1 MSTTYRRR
9 RLSEAEREQR
19 RSAERERVKEAAE
32 QLLTSEGWQRW
43 VRARSMFRRYS
54 ACNCMLIALDFH
66 LRGIEPEPVA
76 GFRAWLKLG
85 RCVRK
90 GEHGIRI
97 AARVTPKK
105 ADPTAEAPEP
115 EQTEERDRRPVRFT
129 TVAVFG
135 LSQTDPLPGVEQLPL
150 EPPCEP
156 LTGDSHAHLL
166 EPLGE
171 LAAQLGYTVTFEE
184 ITGATGGWCDPH
196 AKQIVVDSSQAV
208 NGQVRTLVHE
218 IVHALGV
225 DYQTHSRPQAEVI
238 VDTAT
243 LIILNGAGLDTSG
256 ETIPYVAGWGET
268 GALEAVTEHAEL
280 IDRLARTV
288 ENAISG
294 DTAND
299 AADGRRRGRVTCD
312 TTRSSTGTTII
323 SGIVGSPA
331 ETSAIEPCQEQLLGT
346 SQVVARADFDERL
359 GTSAGAWARE
369 RGKCGEREL
378 GVDQVELALDRQP
391 AAPPG
396 RDPRVAVRLE
406 LKQRQANVQRVLKRH
421 RRELGGRRADHHST
435 RSRLQHPP

>member
-54 ACNCMLIALDFH
+54 AYNCMLIALDFH

-76 GFRAWLKLG
+76 GFRTWLKVG

-105 ADPTAEAPEP
+105 TDPAGERPERGL
-115 EQTEERDRRPVRFT
+115 TEGRERQPVRFT

-135 LSQTDPLPGVEQLPL
+135 LSQTDPLPGVEQLPV

-171 LAAQLGYTVTFEE
+171 VATQLGYAVTFEE
-184 ITGATGGWCDPH
+184 IPGAAGGWCDSH
-196 AKQIVVDSSQAV
+196 AKRIVVDSSQAV

-218 IVHALGV
+218 LVHALGV
-225 DYQTHSRPQAEVI
+225 NYQTHSRPQAEVI

-243 LIILNGAGLDTSG
+243 LIILNGAGLDTAG
-256 ETIPYVAGWGET
+256 ETIPYVASWGET
-268 GALEAVTEHAEL
+268 GALDAVTEHAEL

-288 ENAISG
+288 ENAISV

-299 AADGRRRGRVTCD
+299 AAT
-312 TTRSSTGTTII
+312 
-323 SGIVGSPA
+323 A
-331 ETSAIEPCQEQLLGT
+331 EG
-346 SQVVARADFDERL
+346 VA
-359 GTSAGAWARE
+359 G
-369 RGKCGEREL
+369 
-378 GVDQVELALDRQP
+378 
-391 AAPPG
+391 
-396 RDPRVAVRLE
+396 
-406 LKQRQANVQRVLKRH
+406 
-421 RRELGGRRADHHST
+421 
-435 RSRLQHPP
+435 

>member
-1 MSTTYRRR
+1 MSSAYRRR

-54 ACNCMLIALDFH
+54 AHNCMLIALDFH
-66 LRGIEPEPVA
+66 LRGIEAEPVA
-76 GFRAWLKLG
+76 GFRTWLKLG
-85 RCVRK
+85 RSVRR

-105 ADPTAEAPEP
+105 TDPAAERPEL
-115 EQTEERDRRPVRFT
+115 EQTEERDRQPARFT

-166 EPLGE
+166 EPLDE
-171 LAAQLGYTVTFEE
+171 LATQLGYAVTFEE
-184 ITGATGGWCDPH
+184 ILGVTGGWCDSRT
-196 AKQIVVDSSQAV
+196 KRIVVDSGQAV

-218 IVHALGV
+218 LVHALGV
-225 DYQTHSRPQAEVI
+225 TYQTHTRPQAEVI

-243 LIILNGAGLDTSG
+243 LIILSGAGLDTSG

-268 GALEAVTEHAEL
+268 GALEVVTEHAEL

-299 AADGRRRGRVTCD
+299 VTTAEAVAA
-312 TTRSSTGTTII
+312 
-323 SGIVGSPA
+323 
-331 ETSAIEPCQEQLLGT
+331 
-346 SQVVARADFDERL
+346 
-359 GTSAGAWARE
+359 
-369 RGKCGEREL
+369 
-378 GVDQVELALDRQP
+378 
-391 AAPPG
+391 
-396 RDPRVAVRLE
+396 
-406 LKQRQANVQRVLKRH
+406 
-421 RRELGGRRADHHST
+421 
-435 RSRLQHPP
+435 